1 MTKPSLLMPL
11 TMRQVADLFQVE
23 YSTVSNWIAK
33 GRIEYAGRLGEGR
46 FPPVMFDPEAVAAWG
61 KELDVIHKLR
71 WPEGR

>member
-33 GRIEYAGRLGEGR
+33 GRIGYAGRFGDG
-46 FPPVMFDPEAVAAWG
+46 PYPAIMFDPGDVAAWG
-61 KELDVIHKLR
+61 KELDVLHKIR
-71 WPEGR
+71 WPEG